1 MKDLVN
7 ESGSHQAAF
16 HKSDLGGYTDQYN
29 LKQSLKGGRRRR
41 RKGRRSRRRQR
52 GGERYE
58 TDFSSPM
65 KGRPLIKAG
74 TSCGTDNAAN
84 MGVGNWPAQT
94 GGGDKY
100 SYATTGSEG
109 GGPPSYGF
117 KGVADTNAFR
127 GSYAPVQVQQR
138 NQCGG
143 GRGTCKNVSKINSYA
158 QVSAFWSKMCPHACK
173 LYRTHVKG
181 KEATHNKEV
190 VRFLRHCTRALCQ
203 LLKGLK
209 SKTAKGRRAKLSA
222 CKKHLAKCQKTLRAM
237 GLKRASTKGVKRM
250 CEQMLGKS
258 KTRRGRRHG
267 KRRTLRGGGY
277 SQFGSNV
284 ANTPLYST
292 GGAVSQSAMAT
303 PPAYTS
309 ADNCNDNYNHYR
321 R

>member
-1 MKDLVN
+1 MDNLVN
-7 ESGSHQAAF
+7 KSGSHQAAF

-29 LKQSLKGGRRRR
+29 IKQSLKGGRRRR
-41 RKGRRSRRRQR
+41 KGRRTRRKQR
-52 GGERYE
+52 GGERYG

-65 KGRPLIKAG
+65 KGRPLITAS
-74 TSCGTDNAAN
+74 TSCGTNSESN
-84 MGVGNWPAQT
+84 MGAGAWGGQH
-94 GGGDKY
+94 GGGNEY
-100 SYATTGSEG
+100 SYAITGSEG

-143 GRGTCKNVSKINSYA
+143 GRGTCSNVNKVNSYA

-203 LLKGLK
+203 LLKGMK
-209 SKTAKGRRAKLSA
+209 SKSAKGRRAKLSA
-222 CKKHLAKCQKTLRAM
+222 CKKHLAKCQKTLRKM
-237 GLKRASTKGVKRM
+237 GLKRASTKGIKRM
-250 CEQMLGKS
+250 CEQMLSKT
-258 KTRRGRRHG
+258 KTRRGVKKGRR
-267 KRRTLRGGGY
+267 RRTMRGGSY

-284 ANTPLYST
+284 ANTPLYSV

-309 ADNCNDNYNHYR
+309 ANNCNDNYNHYSR
-321 R
+321 